1 LMSCTFDNDCAAT
14 PFQGWGNPHYCVP
27 EHPCLLSSPSPTT
40 PLDYCSLQ
48 ASLIIKL
55 DLFTKPH
62 SNTAIL

>member
-55 DLFTKPH
+55 DLPTKPH
-62 SNTAIL
+62 SNTAML